1 MQIKMAVS
9 FISHRSPPSVWSS
22 SRLIQYPIIRLSVYI
37 YIHIYRYYVLLRT
50 VMWLRDS
57 VGRVI
62 TSSGGQR
69 EIRRWLKKEEWP
81 RVGETAQ
88 SNDMLI
94 FIISYSFNVKLR
106 SYITCVRTVYN
117 ISFRQFSLICLV
129 HFEGR

>member
-1 MQIKMAVS
+1 MGG
-9 FISHRSPPSVWSS
+9 
-22 SRLIQYPIIRLSVYI
+22 
-37 YIHIYRYYVLLRT
+37 YYVLLRT

-106 SYITCVRTVYN
+106 SFKEFRIASTHCVIVSGVAGHEPTDDCDGADSDGKEIVAIMCVR
-117 ISFRQFSLICLV
+117 R
-129 HFEGR
+129 GGK